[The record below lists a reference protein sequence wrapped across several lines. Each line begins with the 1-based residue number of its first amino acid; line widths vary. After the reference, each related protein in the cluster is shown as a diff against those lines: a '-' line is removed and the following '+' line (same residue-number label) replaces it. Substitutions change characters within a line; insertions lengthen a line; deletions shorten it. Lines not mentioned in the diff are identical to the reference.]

1 MSYALH
7 GAGLLSVSRDSTGFE
22 SFGSKGYGQYVT
34 IYANG
39 GHVWMMVAGLRFDTS
54 GLSAD
59 GTRWHADRRS
69 VSGYV
74 IRHPNGL

>member
-1 MSYALH
+1 M
-7 GAGLLSVSRDSTGFE
+7 
-22 SFGSKGYGQYVT
+22 T

-39 GHVWMMVAGLRFDTS
+39 GHAWMMVAGLRFDTS

-59 GTRWHADRRS
+59 GTRWHVERRS

-74 IRHPNGL
+74 IRHPAGL